1 MSHRIKR
8 FIYMRNRL
16 YNMDMDLWTRSL
28 VKTEDHDIYRAYAAY
43 SGMKI
48 HGAYREAIK
57 QLLDK
62 DNLRYVD
69 GIIMKK

>member
-1 MSHRIKR
+1 
-8 FIYMRNRL
+8 MRNRL
-16 YNMDMDLWTRSL
+16 YNMDMTSWTRSL

-48 HGAYREAIK
+48 HGAYREAIR

-69 GIIMKK
+69 GEIISK

>member
-1 MSHRIKR
+1 
-8 FIYMRNRL
+8 
-16 YNMDMDLWTRSL
+16 MDLWTRSL
-28 VKTEDHDIYRAYAAY
+28 VKTEDHDIYRAYATY